1 MNFYSYL
8 NDVGEPQTSINNDHN
23 AKIDYKIYTD
33 QNMFITNT
41 YSILGKITK
50 VDKVFFFYRVS
61 FTRFMKLLL
70 VTCWPS
76 LC

>member
-50 VDKVFFFYRVS
+50 VDKVFFFTEYHLQDS
-61 FTRFMKLLL
+61 
-70 VTCWPS
+70 
-76 LC
+76 